1 MASATEL
8 VEVFGMVD
16 LLGYALQ
23 ELVDEVTVAVTRLRQ
38 VSLRDDAHEALN
50 KSRLDSR
57 SVQFDTIKPSL
68 LTELGGVLELF
79 QDSLQ
84 VLLGDDVQLG
94 LALLVGGNIGHC
106 RDVRDVAR
114 VCNPSE
120 EDELAEDDSTLGMH
134 AVVDLLPHFSLF
146 RGKDTRSARVATS
159 GFRDDGGFRDDQPA
173 LTRSL
178 GIVFGRLVTGNP
190 GNPVRSKTGK
200 RSHGD
205 TVGEVVWAQ
214 QGALVQAG
222 RGSAIPGGER
232 LVLLFS
238 SYHCNVAEVV
248 LLECLH
254 RYCHQD

>member
-8 VEVFGMVD
+8 VEVFGKVD

-38 VSLRDDAHEALN
+38 VSLHDDAHEVLN
-50 KSRLDSR
+50 KTRLDSR

-68 LTELGGVLELF
+68 LAELGGVLELF

-94 LALLVGGNIGHC
+94 LAILVGGNIGHC

-114 VCNPSE
+114 VCNSSE
-120 EDELAEDDSTLGMH
+120 EDELAEDDSTLGMN
-134 AVVDLLPHFSLF
+134 AVVDLLPYFSLF

-159 GFRDDGGFRDDQPA
+159 GFGNDGGFGDDQSA

-178 GIVFGRLVTGNP
+178 SVVFGRLVTGNP
-190 GNPVRSKTGK
+190 RHPVRSKTSE

-205 TVGEVVWAQ
+205 AVGEVVRTER
-214 QGALVQAG
+214 GTLV
-222 RGSAIPGGER
+222 
-232 LVLLFS
+232 
-238 SYHCNVAEVV
+238 
-248 LLECLH
+248 
-254 RYCHQD
+254 